1 MRASSDIDTAG
12 RERPPQTMA
21 RGPHGPRNTGV
32 VHARSRTT
40 DWARMPLDGTRRRP
54 ISTTSTRT
62 TYCRSVSLAH
72 YAGEN
77 SAHTGVANARGGS
90 SAGGQVR
97 FRHWSP
103 AWRDSH
109 RNQGRRLRLL
119 SPARDSIDSRACSRW
134 PARQRESAFRH
145 RRHQPRASS
154 PRRPLRAG
162 PSLTAASRADW
173 FPPTRTPIH
182 EGNNILDGG
191 TFYG

>member
-1 MRASSDIDTAG
+1 MPVSPVDSPDEDDCMRASSDIDTAG

-90 SAGGQVR
+90 SAGDKFTSGTCPPLGGIPIATR
-97 FRHWSP
+97 E
-103 AWRDSH
+103 RDCGSI
-109 RNQGRRLRLL
+109 
-119 SPARDSIDSRACSRW
+119 ARSGT
-134 PARQRESAFRH
+134 
-145 RRHQPRASS
+145 ASTAEHVTGV
-154 PRRPLRAG
+154 AG
-162 PSLTAASRADW
+162 AIERKK
-173 FPPTRTPIH
+173 
-182 EGNNILDGG
+182 GG
-191 TFYG
+191 A